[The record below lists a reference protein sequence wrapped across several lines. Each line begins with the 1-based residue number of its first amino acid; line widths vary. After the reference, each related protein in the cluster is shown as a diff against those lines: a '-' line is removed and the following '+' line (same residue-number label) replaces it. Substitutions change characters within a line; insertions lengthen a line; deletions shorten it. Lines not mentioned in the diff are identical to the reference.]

1 MSIEVHRRMG
11 GFNWERPSDSLHQRH
26 NRDCHRYFN
35 SKYTAF

>member
-11 GFNWERPSDSLHQRH
+11 GFNWERPSDSLHQRR